1 MAERSREVP
10 LVLLDVAIGTAVSGL
25 GGLARGRRAV
35 SRLAAPVTGPAA
47 WAARAVGDRLPA
59 VLDGPLR
66 ATGQARRAAARAT
79 AESWLGYLVP
89 RLVAA
94 VLDRLDL
101 TELVVQRVDLDRV
114 AGRLDVEAVL
124 DRLDLTE
131 LVIRRVDLDRVAAAL
146 DVEAV
151 LDRLDLTELV
161 IRRVDLD
168 RVAAGL
174 DVEAVLDRLDLTEL
188 VIQRVDLNR
197 VAAAL
202 DVEAVLDR
210 LDLTELVVSRVDL
223 DRVAARLDVEAV
235 LDRLD
240 LTELV
245 VSRVDLDRIARALD
259 LEAIAYRLDLN
270 ALAARIDLIGL
281 AEQVVVGIDLPQLI
295 RDSTGSVASE
305 GVAGVRMQGME
316 ADQAL
321 AHLVDRVLR
330 RRPRRPQPEQG
341 PDSQRPVGEDTAAL
355 LDGQAR

>member
-1 MAERSREVP
+1 MAERSRDVP
-10 LVLLDVAIGTAVSGL
+10 LVLLDVAIGTAASGL

-35 SRLAAPVTGPAA
+35 SRVAAPVTRPAA
-47 WAARAVGDRLPA
+47 WAVRTVADRVPA
-59 VLDGPLR
+59 VFDGPLR
-66 ATGQARRAAARAT
+66 ASGQAQRAAARA
-79 AESWLGYLVP
+79 ASESWLGYLVP

-101 TELVVQRVDLDRV
+101 TELVTRRVDLDRV
-114 AGRLDVEAVL
+114 AQHLDIEAVL

-131 LVIRRVDLDRVAAAL
+131 LVIRRVDL
-146 DVEAV
+146 
-151 LDRLDLTELV
+151 
-161 IRRVDLD
+161 
-168 RVAAGL
+168 
-174 DVEAVLDRLDLTEL
+174 
-188 VIQRVDLNR
+188 NR
-197 VAAAL
+197 VAQ
-202 DVEAVLDR
+202 E
-210 LDLTELVVSRVDL
+210 
-223 DRVAARLDVEAV
+223 LDVEAV

-259 LEAIAYRLDLN
+259 IEAIAGRLDLN

-305 GVAGVRMQGME
+305 GVAGVRMGGME

-321 AHLVDRVLR
+321 AHFVDRVLR
-330 RRPRRPQPEQG
+330 RRPRHPPPEQG
-341 PDSQRPVGEDTAAL
+341 PDGQRPADAAAL

>member
-1 MAERSREVP
+1 MAERSRDVP
-10 LVLLDVAIGTAVSGL
+10 LVLLDVAIGTAATGL
-25 GGLARGRRAV
+25 GGLARGRDVV

-47 WAARAVGDRLPA
+47 RAARTVADRLPA

-66 ATGQARRAAARAT
+66 VSGQAQRAAARAA

-89 RLVAA
+89 RLVEA

-101 TELVVQRVDLDRV
+101 TELVIRRVDLDRV
-114 AGRLDVEAVL
+114 AQHLDVEAVL

-131 LVIRRVDLDRVAAAL
+131 LVIRRVDLDRVAQHL

-168 RVAAGL
+168 RVAQHL

-188 VIQRVDLNR
+188 VM
-197 VAAAL
+197 
-202 DVEAVLDR
+202 
-210 LDLTELVVSRVDL
+210 
-223 DRVAARLDVEAV
+223 
-235 LDRLD
+235 
-240 LTELV
+240 
-245 VSRVDLDRIARALD
+245 SRVDLDRIAGSLD
-259 LEAIAYRLDLN
+259 IEAIAYRLDLT
-270 ALAARIDLIGL
+270 ALAERIDLIGL
-281 AEQVVVGIDLPQLI
+281 AEQVIVGIDLPQII

-305 GVAGVRMQGME
+305 GIAGVRMQGME

-321 AHLVDRVLR
+321 AHFVDRLLR
-330 RRPRRPQPEQG
+330 RRPRRSQLEQG
-341 PDSQRPVGEDTAAL
+341 PDGHLPAAEAAAV

>member
-1 MAERSREVP
+1 MAERSRDVP
-10 LVLLDVAIGTAVSGL
+10 LVLLDVAIGTAVNGL

-35 SRLAAPVTGPAA
+35 SRLAAPVTRP
-47 WAARAVGDRLPA
+47 AARAARTVADRLPA
-59 VLDGPLR
+59 ALDGPRR
-66 ATGQARRAAARAT
+66 ASGQAQRAAAGAI

-101 TELVVQRVDLDRV
+101 TELVIQRVDLDRV
-114 AGRLDVEAVL
+114 AQH
-124 DRLDLTE
+124 
-131 LVIRRVDLDRVAAAL
+131 
-146 DVEAV
+146 
-151 LDRLDLTELV
+151 
-161 IRRVDLD
+161 
-168 RVAAGL
+168 L

-188 VIQRVDLNR
+188 VIQRVDLDR
-197 VAAAL
+197 VAQGL

-210 LDLTELVVSRVDL
+210 LDLTELVSRRVDL
-223 DRVAARLDVEAV
+223 DRVAQGLDVEAV

-259 LEAIAYRLDLN
+259 IEAIAYRLDLD

-281 AEQVVVGIDLPQLI
+281 AERVVVGIDLPQLI

-305 GVAGVRMQGME
+305 GITGVRMQGIE

-321 AHLVDRVLR
+321 AHFVDRVLR
-330 RRPRRPQPEQG
+330 RRPRRPQPEQA
-341 PDSQRPVGEDTAAL
+341 PDGQRPAADDAAVL
-355 LDGQAR
+355 EGQAR

>member
-1 MAERSREVP
+1 MAERSRDVP
-10 LVLLDVAIGTAVSGL
+10 LVLLDVAIGTAASGL

-35 SRLAAPVTGPAA
+35 SRVAAPVTRPAA
-47 WAARAVGDRLPA
+47 WAVRTVADRVPA
-59 VLDGPLR
+59 VFDGPLR
-66 ATGQARRAAARAT
+66 ASGQAQRAAARA
-79 AESWLGYLVP
+79 ASESWLGYLVP

-101 TELVVQRVDLDRV
+101 TELVTRRVDLDRV
-114 AGRLDVEAVL
+114 AQHLDIEAVL

-131 LVIRRVDLDRVAAAL
+131 LVI
-146 DVEAV
+146 
-151 LDRLDLTELV
+151 
-161 IRRVDLD
+161 
-168 RVAAGL
+168 G
-174 DVEAVLDRLDLTEL
+174 
-188 VIQRVDLNR
+188 RVDLNR
-197 VAAAL
+197 VAQGL
-202 DVEAVLDR
+202 DVGAVLDR

-223 DRVAARLDVEAV
+223 DRVARALDVEAV

-259 LEAIAYRLDLN
+259 IEAIAGRLDLN

-305 GVAGVRMQGME
+305 GVAGVRMGGME

-321 AHLVDRVLR
+321 AHFVDRVLR
-330 RRPRRPQPEQG
+330 RRPRHPPSEQG
-341 PDSQRPVGEDTAAL
+341 PDRPAADAAL

>member
-1 MAERSREVP
+1 MAERSRDVP
-10 LVLLDVAIGTAVSGL
+10 LVLLDVAIGTAASGL

-35 SRLAAPVTGPAA
+35 SRVAAPVTRPAA
-47 WAARAVGDRLPA
+47 WAVRTVADRVPA
-59 VLDGPLR
+59 VFDGPLR
-66 ATGQARRAAARAT
+66 VSGQAHRAAARA
-79 AESWLGYLVP
+79 ASGSWLGYLVP

-101 TELVVQRVDLDRV
+101 TELVTRRVDLDRV
-114 AGRLDVEAVL
+114 AQHLDIEAVL

-131 LVIRRVDLDRVAAAL
+131 LVIRRVDLDRVAQ
-146 DVEAV
+146 E
-151 LDRLDLTELV
+151 
-161 IRRVDLD
+161 
-168 RVAAGL
+168 
-174 DVEAVLDRLDLTEL
+174 
-188 VIQRVDLNR
+188 
-197 VAAAL
+197 
-202 DVEAVLDR
+202 
-210 LDLTELVVSRVDL
+210 
-223 DRVAARLDVEAV
+223 LDVEAV

-259 LEAIAYRLDLN
+259 IEAIAGRLDLN

-305 GVAGVRMQGME
+305 GVAGVRMGGME

-321 AHLVDRVLR
+321 AHFVDRVLR
-330 RRPRRPQPEQG
+330 RRPRHPPPEQG
-341 PDSQRPVGEDTAAL
+341 PDGQRPADAAAL